1 MNGWCISGI
10 SSQYHSCM
18 YVYNIFICVCV
29 CECVCVYTHTRASL
43 VAQMVKM
50 AQMLKNPPAM
60 QETWVWSLDWEDPLE
75 EGMATHSSIHP
86 WRIPMDRGAW
96 KPTVHSVTKSQTQLK
111 QLSMHAHIHTGNRVC
126 THTHTHTHTH
136 RISCIYTHT
145 QDFPGGSR

>member
-1 MNGWCISGI
+1 MNEWCISGI

-18 YVYNIFICVCV
+18 YVYNIFMCVCV
-29 CECVCVYTHTRASL
+29 CVCVCTHTRASL

-50 AQMLKNPPAM
+50 AQMVKNPPAV

-75 EGMATHSSIHP
+75 EGMATHPSILP

-96 KPTVHSVTKSQTQLK
+96 QATAHRVTKSQTQLK
-111 QLSMHAHIHTGNRVC
+111 QLSMHAHIHTGIHVC
-126 THTHTHTHTH
+126 THTHT
-136 RISCIYTHT
+136 ISCIYIHT